1 MRRLKLWLAIGAA
14 LSLVGAS
21 AAVAWHKHGR
31 THTDV
36 VTTSLNA
43 PQVEIKN
50 TTCTGEEGT
59 YRQFHGKWTGTAN
72 TTGDPRLRGSLKVHA
87 SGLILTSTNT
97 GQVTG
102 WLKIRGERSSV
113 KAQFAAVHNGTGQ
126 LNGFVAGWV
135 HDRTGSTVEEQ
146 AGSGRL
152 LGTLS
157 GTLNPTTGALTA
169 SIGTGPVAPK
179 ANIQG
184 GGCRGW
190 HNKKRKG
197 R

>member
-1 MRRLKLWLAIGAA
+1 MRRLKLWLAIVAA

-31 THTDV
+31 THTDA

-43 PQVEIKN
+43 TQAEIKN
-50 TTCTGEEGT
+50 TTCTGEDGN
-59 YRQFHGKWTGTAN
+59 YRQFHGRWTGAAN
-72 TTGDPRLRGSLKVHA
+72 TTGDPRLRGSLKIHA
-87 SGLILTSTNT
+87 SGLINT
-97 GQVTG
+97 GSNNNGQVTG

-113 KAQFAAVHNGTGQ
+113 KAHFWAVHNGTGQ
-126 LNGFVAGWV
+126 LSGFVAGWV
-135 HDRTGSTVEEQ
+135 HDRTGSTTEEQ

-157 GTLNPTTGALTA
+157 GTLNPTTGALAA
-169 SIGTGPVAPK
+169 SIGTGTVAPK

-190 HNKKRKG
+190 HKRKG

>member
-1 MRRLKLWLAIGAA
+1 MRRLKLWLAVVAA

-31 THTDV
+31 THTDAV
-36 VTTSLNA
+36 ATSLTA
-43 PQVEIKN
+43 AQTEITNK
-50 TTCTGEEGT
+50 TCTGEDGN
-59 YRQFHGKWTGTAN
+59 YRQFHGRWTGTAN

-87 SGLILTSTNT
+87 KGLINTGNNT

-102 WLKIRGERSSV
+102 WLSIRSDRSSV
-113 KAQFAAVHNGTGQ
+113 KAHFSAVHNGAGALT
-126 LNGFVAGWV
+126 GFVTGWV
-135 HDRTGSTVEEQ
+135 HDRPGGIVEEL

-157 GTLNPTTGALTA
+157 GTLNPTTGALAA
-169 SIGTGPVAPK
+169 SIGTGTVAPR

-190 HNKKRKG
+190 RGKRKG